1 MPEIRLQILQLQNL
15 LSSGNLNPCPVSMDN
30 KPTTKQILILLG
42 IAGVITASIFVAG
55 LPRALT
61 PFLKKQHK
69 KWGHFNKRILKAQL
83 KRLQKTGVIEQNLE
97 NGEVLFKLTNKGRTK
112 LFKYQLESFSLDKNN
127 WDGKWRLVAYDIP
140 IGKKNQ
146 AEAFRTLI
154 KRMQFYQLQKSLWLT
169 PYKCDSEIE
178 FLKNLYSLE
187 NHVTILT
194 VTGLESES
202 AYKSYFGI

>member
-1 MPEIRLQILQLQNL
+1 
-15 LSSGNLNPCPVSMDN
+15 MDG

-42 IAGVITASIFVAG
+42 IAGVITASIFIPG

-61 PFLKKQHK
+61 PFLKNQYK

-83 KRLQKTGVIEQNLE
+83 KRLQKTGIIEQIHE
-97 NGEVLFKLTNKGRTK
+97 NGEVSFRLTDKGKTK
-112 LFKYQLESFSLDKNN
+112 LFKYQLESFSLDKNS

-154 KRMQFYQLQKSLWLT
+154 KRMQFCQLQKSLWLT
-169 PYKCDSEIE
+169 PYKCDDEIE
-178 FLKNLYSLE
+178 FLKNLYGLQ
-187 NHVTILT
+187 NHVFVLTI
-194 VTGLESES
+194 TGLEGES
-202 AYKSYFGI
+202 AYKSYFGL

>member
-1 MPEIRLQILQLQNL
+1 
-15 LSSGNLNPCPVSMDN
+15 MDG
-30 KPTTKQILILLG
+30 KPTTKQILTLLG
-42 IAGVITASIFVAG
+42 IAGILTASIFIPG
-55 LPRALT
+55 LPKALT
-61 PFLKKQHK
+61 PLIKKQQK
-69 KWGHFNKRILKAQL
+69 KWGHFDQRILKAQI
-83 KRLQKTGVIEQNLE
+83 KRLQKTGVIEQFTE
-97 NGEVLFKLTNKGRTK
+97 SGEILFRLTAKGKTK
-112 LFKYQLESFSLDKNN
+112 LFKYRLESFSLDNN
-127 WDGKWRLVAYDIP
+127 WDGRWRLVAYDIP

-169 PYKCDSEIE
+169 PYKCDNEIE

-202 AYKSYFGI
+202 AYKSYFGL